1 MLDKKLKEFNLLN
14 MLIVVLLNCLSDIVV
29 LGVLGCL
36 CFDIMNEV
44 CFVEIVLKV
53 IKVFI

>member
-29 LGVLGCL
+29 LVVLGCL
-36 CFDIMNEV
+36 FFDIMNEV
-44 CFVEIVLKV
+44 CFVKIVLKV

>member
-29 LGVLGCL
+29 LVVLGCL
-36 CFDIMNEV
+36 FFDIMNEV

>member
-29 LGVLGCL
+29 LVVLGCL

-44 CFVEIVLKV
+44 CFVKIVLKV